1 MDQELAPLTEEE
13 IGEIHAAF
21 KKFDTK
27 YDGYISRKDF
37 VTVMHYLGQSPN
49 GEFTDA
55 EANDILKEVDPQ
67 GFDRIQFHTLR
78 SFMEHYKMRL
88 PISKR
93 RGGGTFDSSDQAEL

>member
-27 YDGYISRKDF
+27 YDGAISGKDF
-37 VTVMHYLGQSPN
+37 VTVMQYLGQHPN
-49 GEFTDA
+49 E
-55 EANDILKEVDPQ
+55 EQRLDIIKEVDPQ
-67 GFDRIQFHTLR
+67 GKDWIQFHTLL
-78 SFMEHYKMRL
+78 SFMEHYKYRL